1 MSKQLTRLRQIVS
14 ELQSNPQLKIN
25 DLAEAFGV
33 SSMTIRRDLAYLA
46 NNQIAELVPGGG
58 VRINADTNFFGN
70 TDTRYSLDTA
80 EPMNRE
86 QKMRIGERAVQLVE
100 QEDIIIFDTGSTT
113 EFVAKLIPDT
123 LKCTVICYTMN
134 ILVEVHKK
142 LQCSV
147 IFAGGFYHKDTM
159 MFESPE
165 GVSLIKRSRAKKA
178 FISPTGISDRLGVTC
193 QNEYELATRRA
204 AIESSLTR
212 VLLADSSKFDTVWTT
227 HFASLDD
234 FDVLI
239 TDSGIPEKYRE
250 MCLQAGIEL
259 HVV

>member
-58 VRINADTNFFGN
+58 VRINANTNFFGN

-100 QEDIIIFDTGSTT
+100 QDLRF
-113 EFVAKLIPDT
+113 LI
-123 LKCTVICYTMN
+123 LKINM
-134 ILVEVHKK
+134 
-142 LQCSV
+142 
-147 IFAGGFYHKDTM
+147 
-159 MFESPE
+159 ESM
-165 GVSLIKRSRAKKA
+165 
-178 FISPTGISDRLGVTC
+178 
-193 QNEYELATRRA
+193 
-204 AIESSLTR
+204 
-212 VLLADSSKFDTVWTT
+212 LLAKQELLRPLTT
-227 HFASLDD
+227 KT
-234 FDVLI
+234 LI
-239 TDSGIPEKYRE
+239 LGS
-250 MCLQAGIEL
+250 
-259 HVV
+259 